1 MGWRWTGRSESQLAS
16 PVRKTRRLHARRS
29 PPLFELSDMNQL
41 KGPSREVER
50 DRAEPRPA
58 CPSAA
63 TLLAAG
69 LGQRLGGRAKS
80 ALRIGN
86 SSLLER
92 LVAALRDAGVSAVN
106 VVIGPYQDQ
115 LLPLIERSGAQPVI
129 HQQPSPSLV
138 DSQRLALHAH
148 ASSFPTCDLLLVL
161 ADLPMLN
168 AADVLHL
175 LTHWSRRAPGVH
187 ALMPVVDGVRGHPLL
202 LSSQA
207 VLAVNGTPRHLGVR
221 DWLSA
226 HPDAA
231 WPLPCSRRAYVTD
244 LDTSE
249 DLVKLQA
256 LMFPT
261 AVSW

>member
-1 MGWRWTGRSESQLAS
+1 
-16 PVRKTRRLHARRS
+16 
-29 PPLFELSDMNQL
+29 MNPL
-41 KGPSREVER
+41 KGPSREVDR
-50 DRAEPRPA
+50 DRAAPRPTG
-58 CPSAA
+58 PIAA

-92 LVAALRDAGVSAVN
+92 LVAALRDTGVSAVN

-115 LLPLIERSGAQPVI
+115 LLPLIERSGAQAEI

-138 DSQRLALHAH
+138 DSQRLALHSH
-148 ASSFPTCDLLLVL
+148 ASNFPAHDLLLVL
-161 ADLPMLN
+161 ADLPWLA

-175 LTHWSRRAPGVH
+175 LNHWSQRAPGIH
-187 ALMPVVDGVRGHPLL
+187 ALMPMVDEVRGHPLL

-207 VLAVNGTPRHLGVR
+207 VLAMNSTPRHLGVR
-221 DWLSA
+221 DWLNA
-226 HPDAA
+226 HLDAV

-244 LDTSE
+244 LDTNE
-249 DLVKLQA
+249 DLLKLQA
-256 LMFPT
+256 LMLPT
-261 AVSW
+261 EVAW

>member
-1 MGWRWTGRSESQLAS
+1 
-16 PVRKTRRLHARRS
+16 
-29 PPLFELSDMNQL
+29 MNQL
-41 KGPSREVER
+41 KGSRREAGL
-50 DRAEPRPA
+50 DRAERRPA
-58 CPSAA
+58 CPIAA

-80 ALRIGN
+80 ALQIGHR
-86 SSLLER
+86 SLLER
-92 LVAALRDAGVSAVN
+92 LVAALRDAGASAVN

-115 LLPLIERSGAQPVI
+115 LLPLIERSGAQAVI

-148 ASSFPTCDLLLVL
+148 AADFPAHDLLLVL
-161 ADLPMLN
+161 ADLPWLT

-175 LTHWSRRAPGVH
+175 LTHWSQRAPGIH
-187 ALMPVVDGVRGHPLL
+187 ALLPVVDGVRGHPLL

-207 VLAVNGTPRHLGVR
+207 VLAMNRTPRQLGVR

-226 HPDAA
+226 HLDAV

-244 LDTSE
+244 LDTHE
-249 DLVKLQA
+249 DLVRLQA
-256 LMFPT
+256 LMRPT
-261 AVSW
+261 EVAW